1 MRTRLDNILLGI
13 LWLLAATLGT
23 SFWFNTKYGFNIFSA
38 PHWQYLAYLQASKAP
53 VAPSFYIS
61 LGICV
66 FITIFGL
73 YFLIQPKLRKIVFP
87 IKDIKPATPVPE
99 HKPITTENMAPNT
112 RESDASENVAS
123 QQTTQAT
130 PQSEP
135 VQAQPQ
141 TETVATPQTAP
152 QTQKPSATPAPT
164 ARPMPLRPPHLT
176 LPATNSYTA
185 APIPTATATNNTT
198 NNNDADNAALS
209 QIFTQNGYTV
219 KKNPFIAG
227 WQPNLLAIGTNE
239 VLWIGGIGAT
249 TGQVKKA
256 INKLNQIFSD
266 TLDDIYI
273 GINGFS
279 INAPDAQTVEFNDI
293 LLFNTNED
301 LEAYMASH
309 KNPAPTAEEQENF
322 DAYSEYIDTV
332 IGYIGKL

>member
-1 MRTRLDNILLGI
+1 MRNRLDNILLGI
-13 LWLLAATLGT
+13 LWLLAATLGA

-38 PHWQYLAYLQASKAP
+38 PHWQYLAYLQASQAP

-61 LGICV
+61 LGVCV

-87 IKDIKPATPVPE
+87 IRDTKPAPTPAATEQKTTLPE
-99 HKPITTENMAPNT
+99 PAAPVVQKSNTSEIVANPQITQSA
-112 RESDASENVAS
+112 
-123 QQTTQAT
+123 

-135 VQAQPQ
+135 
-141 TETVATPQTAP
+141 AP
-152 QTQKPSATPAPT
+152 QPATTPKPSVTSAPT
-164 ARPMPLRPPHLT
+164 ARPAPLRPPHLT
-176 LPATNSYTA
+176 LPTTNSYAA
-185 APIPTATATNNTT
+185 APIPATTHNTT
-198 NNNDADNAALS
+198 NNNDAANAALS
-209 QIFTQNGYTV
+209 AIFTQNGYTV
-219 KKNPFIAG
+219 KKNPYIAG

-256 INKLNQIFSD
+256 INKLNQIFAD

-279 INAPDAQTVEFNDI
+279 INAPDAQTAEFNDI
-293 LLFNTNED
+293 LLFNTNDD
-301 LEAYMASH
+301 LANYMASH
-309 KNPAPTAEEQENF
+309 KNPAPSAEEKENF